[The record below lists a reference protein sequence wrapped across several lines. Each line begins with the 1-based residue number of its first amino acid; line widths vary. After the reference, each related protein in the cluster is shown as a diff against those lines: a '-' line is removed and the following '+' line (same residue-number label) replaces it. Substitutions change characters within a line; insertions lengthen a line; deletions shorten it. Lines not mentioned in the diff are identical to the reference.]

1 MVNLDRI
8 IIRGFKSIHELDL
21 DLRSLNVL
29 IGINGSGKSNFISIF
44 SLLNQIVQKNLQNYV
59 GKCGGADSL
68 LYFGRKT
75 TDEIY
80 VKINFGKNSYEVT
93 LIPTVKDTLIFKNE
107 SCYYKYPD
115 RMKKN
120 PYPVRLGSGHEETQL
135 YEEARTHPG
144 KIANYVLDD
153 LKNWNVFHV
162 HDTSESAK
170 IKQTGDI
177 GDNERLRPDASNLA
191 AFLYM
196 LQQTSLDS
204 YEKIVNTIRLAAPFF
219 DDFSLRPNPLNN
231 NKILLEWRE
240 KGSDKYFNANT
251 LSDGTLRFMCLAT
264 LLLQPKP
271 PSLIIIDEPEL
282 GLHPYA
288 IRLLGE
294 LLHRCATQSQLIIAT
309 QSVTIVDQFTAD
321 DLIVVERRE
330 KQSTFKRVDSSALKE
345 WLKDYSMGELWEKNV
360 LNR

>member
-1 MVNLDRI
+1 MVSLDRI
-8 IIRGFKSIHELDL
+8 MIRGFKSIHELDL
-21 DLRSLNVL
+21 ELRSMNVL

-44 SLLNQIVQKNLQNYV
+44 SLLNQIVEKNLQNYV
-59 GKCGGADSL
+59 GISGGADSL

-75 TDEIY
+75 TEEIY
-80 VKINFGKNSYEVT
+80 VKLNFGKNAYEVT
-93 LIPTVKDTLIFKNE
+93 LNPTVKDTLIFKDE
-107 SCYYKYPD
+107 TCYFKYD
-115 RMKKN
+115 DHIKKN

-144 KIANYVLDD
+144 KIAQYVLND
-153 LKNWNVFHV
+153 LKSWKVFHF

-196 LQQTSLDS
+196 LQQTHLDY
-204 YEKIVNTIRLAAPFF
+204 YEKIVSTIRLAAPFF
-219 DDFSLRPNPLNN
+219 DDFFLRPSPLNKS
-231 NKILLEWRE
+231 KILLEWRE

-294 LLHRCATQSQLIIAT
+294 LLHRCSTQSQLIIAT
-309 QSVTIVDQFTAD
+309 QSVTIVDLFAAD

-330 KQSTFKRVDSSALKE
+330 KQSILRRVDARTIKE
-345 WLKDYSMGELWEKNV
+345 WLEDYSMGELWEKNV